1 MVAAEQRGDLRA
13 LRTLKDTWK
22 TFLQKTGVGP
32 DRIRAKRELADCL
45 WAIQAITGRRSDQQE
60 ALRAYR
66 DYLLN
71 APAGGAD
78 SRTVSRAK
86 QLQDALSES
95 N

>member
-1 MVAAEQRGDLRA
+1 VGAEERGDLG
-13 LRTLKDTWK
+13 TLKSLRETWK
-22 TFLQKTGVGP
+22 GFLQKAGVGP

-45 WAIQAITGRRSDQQE
+45 WAIQAITGRKADQRD

-66 DYLLN
+66 DYLIN

-78 SRTVSRAK
+78 SRTVSRTK

-95 N
+95 D